1 MVKYL
6 IGSII
11 FISIV
16 MPLGAEPVDEQI
28 KVAFTADTESIV
40 GFSDSGV
47 SDISTVTQKTGME
60 SFAYNPENR
69 NYGLEKPFYA
79 FAQIFTTD
87 AVDVKLKLNPLIA
100 TNPVGDEVPSIPW
113 SATVITDH
121 DGAIV
126 SNVITTDGNYHVWY
140 PEKSGAGY
148 PRVEDA
154 HIVPFISTEDVDK
167 NAGQYTHF
175 VGSIAVMLEVKGE
188 SSGY

>member
-69 NYGLEKPFYA
+69 K
-79 FAQIFTTD
+79 
-87 AVDVKLKLNPLIA
+87 
-100 TNPVGDEVPSIPW
+100 
-113 SATVITDH
+113 
-121 DGAIV
+121 
-126 SNVITTDGNYHVWY
+126 
-140 PEKSGAGY
+140 
-148 PRVEDA
+148 
-154 HIVPFISTEDVDK
+154 
-167 NAGQYTHF
+167 
-175 VGSIAVMLEVKGE
+175 
-188 SSGY
+188 